1 MDQDRFDRVEI
12 AGTEELWAWLD
23 AHHGQDES
31 VWLVTFKAADRSRYV
46 SREAVL
52 DALIAYGWVDGRRMV
67 LDQARTMQ
75 LISKRRTQDWAATY
89 RARADRLIAE
99 DRMQPPGLHAIEV
112 AKRSGR
118 WNAHPEVDAL
128 EVPEDLAAALT
139 ARPGAS
145 NWFAAAAPSYR
156 RNVLRW
162 IAKAKRPETR
172 AKRLD
177 AAAAAS
183 AKGEKLPQM

>member
-1 MDQDRFDRVEI
+1 MDHDRFDRVEI
-12 AGTEELWAWLD
+12 AGTDELWTWLD
-23 AHHGQDES
+23 ANHGQDES

-46 SREAVL
+46 SRDAVL

-75 LISKRRTQDWAATY
+75 LISKRRTQDWTATY

-99 DRMQPPGLHAIEV
+99 DRMQRPGLHAIEA

-118 WNAHPEVDAL
+118 WLAHPDVDAL